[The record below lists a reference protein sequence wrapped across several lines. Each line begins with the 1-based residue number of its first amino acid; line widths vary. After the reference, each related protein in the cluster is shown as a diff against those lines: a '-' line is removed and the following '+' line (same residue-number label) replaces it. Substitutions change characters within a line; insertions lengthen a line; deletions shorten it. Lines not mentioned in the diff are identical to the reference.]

1 MPETSPIDLTEPVW
15 MQQPGE
21 STRWYDRF
29 HRYMLA
35 GPKRSLLG
43 CVRAEGAE
51 QGRKGQTKK
60 TPRSWNVAFAKFCW
74 KDRANAWDN
83 HQHSIDREH
92 WDRRYRDLREAAWEM
107 SQKLLDRHNK
117 MLQSPMFEQEVT
129 ATNSIGQP
137 TAVTV
142 SPARWV
148 YRDIIA
154 TAHAA
159 IELGAFAIGDV
170 QAAEQLLDQMGYI
183 VSLPEAAESELSESE
198 LIN

>member
-1 MPETSPIDLTEPVW
+1 MSEISSIDLTEPIW

-29 HRYMLA
+29 HRYMLG
-35 GPKRSLLG
+35 GPRRSLLG

-129 ATNSIGQP
+129 ATEQHWP
-137 TAVTV
+137 TDRSDGKSREVGLSRYYCY
-142 SPARWV
+142 SPR
-148 YRDIIA
+148 
-154 TAHAA
+154 
-159 IELGAFAIGDV
+159 GDR
-170 QAAEQLLDQMGYI
+170 AWCFCDRRCAGC
-183 VSLPEAAESELSESE
+183 
-198 LIN
+198 